1 MAVAIVP
8 IMTQAFVFFAV
19 ASELSLGLHDLML
32 SGCAYSP
39 ERHRQKQ
46 LGAMSANFGADTPSA
61 GAAFL
66 DGAEPGPAESFEFF
80 VWSRCSFVATF
91 VGMYALSPRLN
102 AGLRDLLS
110 GRISNKYIALS
121 AFSEG
126 LTIVGFYLASIAYGL
141 FYQVAG
147 SICAA
152 PVQPR
157 HRPRP
162 PPLPSPPRAGGH
174 SPRGGGLAL
183 AAAQPAPRVRAIQ
196 VLQDRQAVRR
206 RIYARQGRLVRDGHA
221 GALPVHV

>member
-1 MAVAIVP
+1 MHRESRQP
-8 IMTQAFVFFAV
+8 RLSCRWSTPQSLQAFVFFAV

-141 FYQVAG
+141 FYQVTR
-147 SICAA
+147 SICVA
-152 PVQPR
+152 PAQPR
-157 HRPRP
+157 HRSRL
-162 PPLPSPPRAGGH
+162 PPLTPSRA
-174 SPRGGGLAL
+174 ST
-183 AAAQPAPRVRAIQ
+183 
-196 VLQDRQAVRR
+196 RR
-206 RIYARQGRLVRDGHA
+206 R
-221 GALPVHV
+221 ALSTRRRPRSRSCSTCSSRTCYSSASR